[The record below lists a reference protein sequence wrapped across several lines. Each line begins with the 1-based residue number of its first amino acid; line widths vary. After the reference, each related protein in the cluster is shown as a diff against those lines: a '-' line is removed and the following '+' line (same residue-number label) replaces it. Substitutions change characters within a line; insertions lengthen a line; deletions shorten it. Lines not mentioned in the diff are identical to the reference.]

1 MKVNPSHI
9 FRMTHKNNIDIFI
22 DEGYLYA
29 PNYKEQKQYGISYPN
44 INSTRNSMQ
53 VFNGKYLHDYVP
65 FYFSPLTPMS
75 YVISQDKVELRD
87 LDNNLKGM
95 VDKLDVIYFVIS
107 LDDLASLN
115 YETIVSNS
123 ACNNF
128 TFDTFKTHDETGI
141 DWSLFNESPIKGEIS
156 EIDYYGSCK
165 YFLSKDHEER
175 YQNRS
180 AIRGAEFLI
189 LDKIKFSDINII
201 VVNNEKTKIEIENKL
216 NEKGID
222 KVVLV
227 KPDCYY

>member
-1 MKVNPSHI
+1 LKQNPSHI

-22 DEGYLYA
+22 EEGYLYA
-29 PNYKEQKQYGISYPN
+29 LNHKYQKQYAISYQG
-44 INSTRNSMQ
+44 INTLRSTMQ
-53 VFNGKYLHDYVP
+53 VFNGKYLHDYVA

-75 YVISQDKVELRD
+75 YAISKGKVELRD

-95 VDKLDVIYFVIS
+95 VDKSDVIYFVIS

-128 TFDTFKTHDETGI
+128 TFETFKTCDETGI
-141 DWSLFNESPIKGEIS
+141 DWSLFNEAPIKGNIS
-156 EIDYYGSCK
+156 EIDYYGSCR
-165 YFLSKDHEER
+165 YIQYMDQER

-180 AIRGAEFLI
+180 AIRGAEFLV

-201 VVNNEKTKIEIENKL
+201 VVNNEKTKIEIKHKL